1 MKVGIYSHCT
11 IDSIVHGDNV
21 YDVPGGPACYCSLTA
36 RNQKFN
42 VTLSTKYG
50 IDFPLIDFLEQNKIS
65 MKNGLSNDNT
75 TRFKIVLNNSD
86 RELFIQNRCEPIEFI
101 DEDNDGVII
110 SPVYD
115 EITDELFKKIKQS
128 TNFTLLDP
136 QGFLRNHNS
145 DNKILLKQI
154 KLELDGVSAIKISP
168 DELFSLTGV
177 SDDAGLLLLQ
187 KNGIENVILTNKQ
200 DISLLVKDKIYSIR
214 LPNLELFDTTGIGDI
229 FCATFCCTML
239 REKDFLWALSF
250 AGGAAQAA
258 LETKKFGIEKVPRKG
273 AVENNGSYFY
283 NMVKFRQI

>member
-1 MKVGIYSHCT
+1 M
-11 IDSIVHGDNV
+11 

-50 IDFPLIDFLEQNKIS
+50 IDFTLIDFLEQNKIS

-168 DELFSLTGV
+168 NELFSLTGV

-283 NMVKFRQI
+283 NMLKFRQI

>member
-1 MKVGIYSHCT
+1 MYK
-11 IDSIVHGDNV
+11 
-21 YDVPGGPACYCSLTA
+21 
-36 RNQKFN
+36 RQ
-42 VTLSTKYG
+42 
-50 IDFPLIDFLEQNKIS
+50 
-65 MKNGLSNDNT
+65 
-75 TRFKIVLNNSD
+75 
-86 RELFIQNRCEPIEFI
+86 
-101 DEDNDGVII
+101 
-110 SPVYD
+110 
-115 EITDELFKKIKQS
+115 
-128 TNFTLLDP
+128 
-136 QGFLRNHNS
+136 
-145 DNKILLKQI
+145 
-154 KLELDGVSAIKISP
+154 VSAIKISP

-283 NMVKFRQI
+283 NMLKFRQI